1 MNSSS
6 ILSLSLSPDS
16 TWNEVLNKLL
26 EPPAFYTGTEPNKAQ
41 KDDAIR
47 VVFLYNLAL
56 HWVVKLKWDKRYK
69 IPYPRK
75 VAEIM
80 KPFGNLLYRYAE
92 LCIQCHGF
100 LTPNPYPTS
109 ASWFGNLIRESQV
122 NTIFKPHSP
131 SKTKTLKDRRQTIN
145 IIVDAGNPISKQDAP
160 HEWQLI
166 ETSLKFDRG
175 TNFDKDFLK
184 PFIQAY
190 RGWLTTTD
198 SGEWSAVFDLE
209 DELYTRLGKGK
220 GKTKLDFQQFLP
232 FSKDC

>member
-1 MNSSS
+1 MDSNS

-26 EPPAFYTGTEPNKAQ
+26 EPPVFCMGTQPDKAQ
-41 KDDAIR
+41 IDDGIR
-47 VVFLYNLAL
+47 VIFLYNLAL
-56 HWVVKLKWDKRYK
+56 HWVVKFKWDKRYK

-75 VAEIM
+75 AAEIM

-100 LTPNPYPTS
+100 LSPNPYPTS

-122 NTIFKPHSP
+122 NTIFKSRSP
-131 SKTKTLKDRRQTIN
+131 SKTQTLKDRRQVVN
-145 IIVDAGNPISKQDAP
+145 AIVDGINPISKQDAP

-166 ETSLKFDRG
+166 KTSLEFDRG
-175 TNFDKDFLK
+175 TNFDKEYSK

-190 RGWLTTTD
+190 RNWLTATD
-198 SGEWSAVFDLE
+198 SGEWSAVFELE
-209 DELYTRLGKGK
+209 NELYMQSGKGR
-220 GKTKLDFQQFLP
+220 GKIKLDFQQFL
-232 FSKDC
+232 KGENR